1 METLFGYVTA
11 QLPTGLNCANVRTS
25 TVEKVNVIY
34 STMISRQ
41 LLRRTLSTPRA
52 FFSGS
57 SNNNSSSNNSSSS
70 WRSPGDFGW
79 FFPVQTR
86 WRDNDVYGHVNNAV
100 FVSYFDTAI
109 NVYLMNHCGQDFIVG
124 HYKNFMVRKKGV
136 NMIISRVSIP
146 VLLGTHLLRLLQ
158 ARGVPQG
165 VPVWTGGG
173 KDRKL

>member
-11 QLPTGLNCANVRTS
+11 QLPTGLNCRNVQVLREELTYLR
-25 TVEKVNVIY
+25 IY

-52 FFSGS
+52 FFSGTS
-57 SNNNSSSNNSSSS
+57 SNNNSSS

-136 NMIISRVSIP
+136 NTIISRVSIP
-146 VLLGTHLLRLLQ
+146 LLLGAHLLRLLQ
-158 ARGVPQG
+158 ARGVPRG